1 MIDKFKDML
10 DFGINLKLSGPAED
24 KYYCQRLR
32 YYIMEQEDFDAESEN
47 DEVIDIWFMHE
58 KTLKIHIKDS
68 ILSFEPVTDN
78 SYEAIMVV
86 LSFVSG
92 LHEIVQ
98 EDFKKLDNSFD
109 DFKPVVIEEEEAEE
123 DSDDFEWI

>member
-1 MIDKFKDML
+1 MVYARKD
-10 DFGINLKLSGPAED
+10 IE
-24 KYYCQRLR
+24 
-32 YYIMEQEDFDAESEN
+32 
-47 DEVIDIWFMHE
+47 
-58 KTLKIHIKDS
+58 KIHIKDS

-109 DFKPVVIEEEEAEE
+109 DFKPVAIEEEDAEE